1 MHYRRIRSTADL
13 GLPSTTI
20 CSVCRVLSTG
30 SIDFEFYVGFF
41 ALPAEPKAQGL
52 QELRDR
58 RGSIP

>member
-1 MHYRRIRSTADL
+1 MHYRRIRSTADP

-30 SIDFEFYVGFF
+30 SIDFEFLRRFF
-41 ALPAEPKAQGL
+41 ALLAEPMAQGL
-52 QELRDR
+52 KVLRDR